1 MTHAVKT
8 WKQYFIAQEN
18 GYKLFELRKNDRNYK
33 VGDTFISQEYDQNK
47 GEYTG
52 KETAYRI
59 SYVLTEASDF
69 GLKKGY
75 CILQLKEI
83 EPS

>member
-8 WKQYFIAQEN
+8 WIEYFEQQYS
-18 GYKLFELRKNDRNYK
+18 GKKLFELRKDDRPYN
-33 VGDTFISQEYDQNK
+33 VGDTFISQEYNHIK
-47 GEYTG
+47 SEYTG
-52 KETAYRI
+52 RELKYTIDYILRNAEN
-59 SYVLTEASDF
+59 F

-83 EPS
+83 EYL